1 MSFGYFVCK
10 DGSPPNPSF
19 SAQDYICS
27 QNKNKKKKEEEKS
40 LGVGGKTLYEAALFF
55 FFNPLVNLDSLPLF
69 YMSSVKLRLQYFVSL
84 FTNLAWTSATMKEEN
99 LHLQKLGRS
108 SLYTS

>member
-1 MSFGYFVCK
+1 MDILYAKMALPQIPVFQLRIIFLVK
-10 DGSPPNPSF
+10 
-19 SAQDYICS
+19 
-27 QNKNKKKKEEEKS
+27 NKNKKKKKNHLAQE
-40 LGVGGKTLYEAALFF
+40 GKLYMKLPSF

-84 FTNLAWTSATMKEEN
+84 FTNLAWTSATRKEEN

>member
-27 QNKNKKKKEEEKS
+27 QKQKQKKKEEKEKS
-40 LGVGGKTLYEAALFF
+40 LGAGGKTLYEAALFF
-55 FFNPLVNLDSLPLF
+55 FF
-69 YMSSVKLRLQYFVSL
+69 
-84 FTNLAWTSATMKEEN
+84 
-99 LHLQKLGRS
+99 
-108 SLYTS
+108 

>member
-1 MSFGYFVCK
+1 MALPQIPVFQLRIIFVVK
-10 DGSPPNPSF
+10 
-19 SAQDYICS
+19 
-27 QNKNKKKKEEEKS
+27 NKNKKKEEEEKS
-40 LGVGGKTLYEAALFF
+40 LGAGGKTLYEAALFFF

-108 SLYTS
+108 YLYTS

>member
-1 MSFGYFVCK
+1 MDILYAKMALPQIPVFQLRIIFVVK
-10 DGSPPNPSF
+10 
-19 SAQDYICS
+19 
-27 QNKNKKKKEEEKS
+27 NKNKKKKKKKKNHLAQE
-40 LGVGGKTLYEAALFF
+40 GKLYMKLPSFF

-69 YMSSVKLRLQYFVSL
+69 YMSSVKLCLQYFVSL

>member
-19 SAQDYICS
+19 SAQDYIFS
-27 QNKNKKKKEEEKS
+27 QKQKQKKEEKS
-40 LGVGGKTLYEAALFF
+40 LGAGGKTLYEAALF

-84 FTNLAWTSATMKEEN
+84 FTNLAWTSATRKEEN